1 MSKLEKK
8 EVKFPVEITL
18 KPLNLYE
25 DQLLNALAFFRT
37 KREASIQA
45 RHCLSMYLR
54 SSEER
59 IMKEVEFYAR
69 HCNMSGNELLD
80 LMYNAPDEAQKL
92 IKGANLNLNNE

>member
-1 MSKLEKK
+1 MKL
-8 EVKFPVEITL
+8 PVEITL

-37 KREASIQA
+37 KRETSVQA

-54 SSEER
+54 SSEQR

-69 HCNMSGNELLD
+69 HYNMSGEELLD
-80 LMYNAPDEAQKL
+80 LMYNKPDEAQKL
-92 IKGANLNLNNE
+92 ITGANLN

>member
-1 MSKLEKK
+1 MNQYQTRKPQEIKLNS
-8 EVKFPVEITL
+8 
-18 KPLNLYE
+18 LNLYE

-37 KREASIQA
+37 KRELSIQA

-69 HCNMSGNELLD
+69 HCGMSAEELLD
-80 LMYNAPDEAQKL
+80 LMYYAPDQAQNL
-92 IKGANLNLNNE
+92 IKGIIS